1 MSTGSKQRPFI
12 RTKGGS
18 LACVHPTRRKSAKAQ
33 NKAEA
38 AGHHMAPPRH
48 ADSLAPDYGQGRP
61 LRLRAGGRPRLAT
74 APHSRGPARGA
85 LRFSG
90 PVLGRRPSALFAL
103 VSEAPSKGALETS
116 FLIRLLLFLD
126 VLFHTLQLKSH
137 RGHRIATRPK
147 VLVRQIPLFLLNS
160 PSDGQGALAL
170 QEANYRSHCV
180 LGGNL
185 DTHVDMIG

>member
-1 MSTGSKQRPFI
+1 PRLRSSTILALWPGISTLSSTAGLGASKSWAAS
-12 RTKGGS
+12 TKGGS
-18 LACVHPTRRKSAKAQ
+18 LACVHATRRRSAKAQ

-48 ADSLAPDYGQGRP
+48 ADSLAPDEGQGRP

-103 VSEAPSKGALETS
+103 DGALRPTGRLSKTTTRAMNTTS
-116 FLIRLLLFLD
+116 P
-126 VLFHTLQLKSH
+126 TAT
-137 RGHRIATRPK
+137 GRILR
-147 VLVRQIPLFLLNS
+147 
-160 PSDGQGALAL
+160 
-170 QEANYRSHCV
+170 HW
-180 LGGNL
+180 
-185 DTHVDMIG
+185 

>member
-1 MSTGSKQRPFI
+1 MMLSEFPLVESPTAISPALANAASWRANTTSNPMSFARAVTTAISLVSEK
-12 RTKGGS
+12 KGGS
-18 LACVHPTRRKSAKAQ
+18 LACVHPTRRRSAKAQ

-103 VSEAPSKGALETS
+103 AGSGCPV
-116 FLIRLLLFLD
+116 
-126 VLFHTLQLKSH
+126 
-137 RGHRIATRPK
+137 RGWRNT
-147 VLVRQIPLFLLNS
+147 
-160 PSDGQGALAL
+160 
-170 QEANYRSHCV
+170 
-180 LGGNL
+180 
-185 DTHVDMIG
+185 

>member
-103 VSEAPSKGALETS
+103 GG
-116 FLIRLLLFLD
+116 RL
-126 VLFHTLQLKSH
+126 
-137 RGHRIATRPK
+137 A
-147 VLVRQIPLFLLNS
+147 VRQECLIS
-160 PSDGQGALAL
+160 WVATSGERQS
-170 QEANYRSHCV
+170 E
-180 LGGNL
+180 
-185 DTHVDMIG
+185 TW